1 MPSLFKEIFQ
11 QVFRRFVKD
20 RGRFPTPAE
29 RDVLQDIAQKEARK
43 QAENIDPV
51 FKGVDKMDPDKPF
64 RGFKPKVVPK
74 EGELS
79 VTIEGKTQSMSPE
92 GIVNFLMRRGKAKDT
107 NIGKAPKT
115 KPKDIDQE
123 IRDLVKADEAAM
135 ERAEDFKSFSNRIKS
150 MSLEQRAAERAKDL
164 GISLEDALTI
174 ERMKKQNKEAAA
186 RLRKKKQDREDFSIG
201 GGVMKIIKALAEK
214 SPLQRY
220 KDYLASVKRRAQTE
234 PEKLAPELG
243 AVAGGGILV
252 NRQMKR
258 ILEEMKEQDKEI
270 NLENFK
276 QELENDPF
284 YQERPELKDKV
295 LEKYVETM
303 FGEEKA
309 NGGRIGFS
317 GGGAGLPA
325 ATGGQS
331 VFIGPTLPEEEDEE
345 EIVVQDPGQAEEIPM
360 PMFGNFETNDPKEAA
375 KRILM
380 EYSQRFGAGQQSA
393 PLPGGINLLTGMGA
407 GRTMDIGLGMQKGN
421 FSGGIGSLGG
431 NVSAGIN
438 YTRSFEEGGPV
449 DPDRRTFVK
458 ILGGLASIPILGKF
472 VAPLKQAA
480 PVVAETAKEV
490 PAYFFKLVDKIRRLG
505 DDAPGLTS
513 IERESGKRYKNYEMV
528 EDQTTGDII
537 IKKQKQGS
545 TMVGDDMVEGT
556 MSEEVLA
563 YRTPKNT
570 PEGRLS
576 ADYEEI
582 TVKPDFEGK
591 MRDVEDGLDSIN
603 EILEEVGETQ
613 LKKAGGGLAYMLGE

>member
-29 RDVLQDIAQKEARK
+29 RDTLQDIAQKEARK
-43 QAENIDPV
+43 QMENIDPV

-92 GIVNFLMRRGKAKDT
+92 GIMDLLMGKGKAKVET
-107 NIGKAPKT
+107 
-115 KPKDIDQE
+115 
-123 IRDLVKADEAAM
+123 EAEMLA
-135 ERAEDFKSFSNRIKS
+135 
-150 MSLEQRAAERAKDL
+150 
-164 GISLEDALTI
+164 
-174 ERMKKQNKEAAA
+174 RMRKQNKESVERLKKKKEKDLAERLKDFDGDPDAMAMGGRAGYSSGGLLKLLKMLQGKVGKKNITTADKMDRPESAKLRDEFKAFNKRNRKLTEDELDELYEEFGESVPYPMETVADRDKFLKLVKDEEAAA
-186 RLRKKKQDREDFSIG
+186 FRDYKLGKLDPPEDFS
-201 GGVMKIIKALAEK
+201 E
-214 SPLQRY
+214 
-220 KDYLASVKRRAQTE
+220 
-234 PEKLAPELG
+234 
-243 AVAGGGILV
+243 
-252 NRQMKR
+252 
-258 ILEEMKEQDKEI
+258 
-270 NLENFK
+270 
-276 QELENDPF
+276 
-284 YQERPELKDKV
+284 
-295 LEKYVETM
+295 
-303 FGEEKA
+303 
-309 NGGRIGFS
+309 GGRIGFS

-325 ATGGQS
+325 ATGGQT
-331 VFIGPTLPEEEDEE
+331 VFIGPTLAEEEEDEE

-375 KRILM
+375 KRIAM
-380 EYSQRFGAGQQSA
+380 EYSERFGARQQSA
-393 PLPGGINLLTGMGA
+393 PLPGGINLLFGMGA
-407 GRTMDIGLGMQKGN
+407 NRPMDIGLGMQKGN
-421 FSGGIGSLGG
+421 FSGGIGSLDG

-438 YTRSFEEGGPV
+438 YTRYFEEGGPV

-472 VAPLKQAA
+472 VTPLKQVA

-570 PEGRLS
+570 PEGRLP

-591 MRDVEDGLDSIN
+591 MRDVEDGLDSMS
-603 EILEEVGETQ
+603 EILEEVGEAQ

>member
-11 QVFRRFVKD
+11 LTFRRFVKD

-29 RDVLQDIAQKEARK
+29 RDALQDIAQKEAKK
-43 QAENIDPV
+43 QMEMIDPV
-51 FKGVDKMDPDKPF
+51 FKGTPKMDPDRPF
-64 RGFKPKVVPK
+64 MGFKPKVVPK

-79 VTIEGKTQSMSPE
+79 VTIEGKTKSMSPE
-92 GIVNFLMRRGKAKDT
+92 GIMDFLMGRGKAKDT

-123 IRDLVKADEAAM
+123 IRDLVKADEAAR

-164 GISLEDALTI
+164 GISVEDALTI

-201 GGVMKIIKALAEK
+201 GGVMRLIKALGEK

-220 KDYLASVKRRAQTE
+220 KDYLGSVKKRAQE
-234 PEKLAPELG
+234 GDMKSLAPEM
-243 AVAGGGILV
+243 AAITSGGVLV
-252 NRQMKR
+252 NRMLQR
-258 ILEEMKEQDKEI
+258 TLSDMKETDKEI

-317 GGGAGLPA
+317 GGGGAGLPA
-325 ATGGQS
+325 ATGGGD
-331 VFIGPTLPEEEDEE
+331 VFIGPTLPEEEEEVIIPQPEEEDEE
-345 EIVVQDPGQAEEIPM
+345 QTDPLAYMLNTGLQPIFPM
-360 PMFGNFETNDPKEAA
+360 PQMQRVPTEGGVGELREFLGSRGARELGVGYNFPTK
-375 KRILM
+375 
-380 EYSQRFGAGQQSA
+380 G
-393 PLPGGINLLTGMGA
+393 GGIL
-407 GRTMDIGLGMQKGN
+407 GLGVAP
-421 FSGGIGSLGG
+421 SG
-431 NVSAGIN
+431 NVGA
-438 YTRSFEEGGPV
+438 TFLQRFEEGGPV

-505 DDAPGLTS
+505 KDAPGLTS

-545 TMVGDDMVEGT
+545 TMVGDDIVEGT
-556 MSEEVLA
+556 MSEEVIA

-570 PEGRLS
+570 PEGRLP

-582 TVKPDFEGK
+582 TVRPDAEGK
-591 MRDVEDGLDSIN
+591 MKDIEDGLDSMN
-603 EILEEVGETQ
+603 EILEEVGEAQ

>member
-11 QVFRRFVKD
+11 LTFRRFVKD

-29 RDVLQDIAQKEARK
+29 RDALQDIAQKEAKK
-43 QAENIDPV
+43 QMEMIDPV
-51 FKGVDKMDPDKPF
+51 FKGTPKMDPDRPF
-64 RGFKPKVVPK
+64 MGFKPKVVPK
-74 EGELS
+74 DRPEPFNKLIDPKSDTGIKLGKVREGLKKRE
-79 VTIEGKTQSMSPE
+79 TE
-92 GIVNFLMRRGKAKDT
+92 A
-107 NIGKAPKT
+107 
-115 KPKDIDQE
+115 E
-123 IRDLVKADEAAM
+123 ILA
-135 ERAEDFKSFSNRIKS
+135 
-150 MSLEQRAAERAKDL
+150 
-164 GISLEDALTI
+164 
-174 ERMKKQNKEAAA
+174 RMKKQNKESVE
-186 RLRKKKQDREDFSIG
+186 RLRKKKEKDREDFSIG
-201 GGVMKIIKALAEK
+201 GGVMRLIKALGEK

-220 KDYLASVKRRAQTE
+220 KDYLGSVKKRAQE
-234 PEKLAPELG
+234 GDMKSLAPEM
-243 AVAGGGILV
+243 AAITSGGVLV
-252 NRQMKR
+252 NRMLQR
-258 ILEEMKEQDKEI
+258 TLSDMKETDKEI

-317 GGGAGLPA
+317 GGGGAGLPA
-325 ATGGQS
+325 ATGGGD
-331 VFIGPTLPEEEDEE
+331 VFIGPTLPEEEEVIIPQPEEDDEE
-345 EIVVQDPGQAEEIPM
+345 QTDPLAYMLNTGLQPIFPM
-360 PMFGNFETNDPKEAA
+360 PQFNVPTGGGVGELREFLGSRGARELGVGYNFPTK
-375 KRILM
+375 
-380 EYSQRFGAGQQSA
+380 G
-393 PLPGGINLLTGMGA
+393 GGIL
-407 GRTMDIGLGMQKGN
+407 GLGVAP
-421 FSGGIGSLGG
+421 SG
-431 NVSAGIN
+431 NVGA
-438 YTRSFEEGGPV
+438 TFLQRFEEGGPV

-472 VAPLKQAA
+472 VTPLKQAA

-505 DDAPGLTS
+505 DDAPGLTE
-513 IERESGKRYKNYEMV
+513 IERTTGKRYKNYEMV
-528 EDQTTGDII
+528 EDQTTGDIV

-570 PEGRLS
+570 PEGRVP

-582 TVKPDFEGK
+582 TVRPDAEGK
-591 MRDVEDGLDSIN
+591 MKDIEDGLDSMS
-603 EILEEVGETQ
+603 EILEEVGEAQ

>member
-11 QVFRRFVKD
+11 LAFRRFVKD

-29 RDVLQDIAQKEARK
+29 RDALQDVALKESRK
-43 QAENIDPV
+43 QMENIDPV
-51 FKGVDKMDPDKPF
+51 FKGVDKMDPEKPF

-74 EGELS
+74 DRPEPFNKLIDPKSDTGIKLGKVREGLKKRE
-79 VTIEGKTQSMSPE
+79 T
-92 GIVNFLMRRGKAKDT
+92 
-107 NIGKAPKT
+107 
-115 KPKDIDQE
+115 
-123 IRDLVKADEAAM
+123 EAEMLA
-135 ERAEDFKSFSNRIKS
+135 
-150 MSLEQRAAERAKDL
+150 
-164 GISLEDALTI
+164 
-174 ERMKKQNKEAAA
+174 RMKRQNKESVE
-186 RLRKKKQDREDFSIG
+186 RLKKKKEKDREDFSG
-201 GGVMKIIKALAEK
+201 
-214 SPLQRY
+214 
-220 KDYLASVKRRAQTE
+220 
-234 PEKLAPELG
+234 
-243 AVAGGGILV
+243 
-252 NRQMKR
+252 
-258 ILEEMKEQDKEI
+258 
-270 NLENFK
+270 
-276 QELENDPF
+276 
-284 YQERPELKDKV
+284 
-295 LEKYVETM
+295 
-303 FGEEKA
+303 
-309 NGGRIGFS
+309 

-325 ATGGQS
+325 ATGGDMVYS
-331 VFIGPTLPEEEDEE
+331 SGARIPGAPNIPMGEFETGIGPILLG
-345 EIVVQDPGQAEEIPM
+345 IYGQGGFSDNPVAPDIPVDVATTEQQYGIATQI
-360 PMFGNFETNDPKEAA
+360 PIGDTGFTIGANYDKSRVN
-375 KRILM
+375 
-380 EYSQRFGAGQQSA
+380 QRFTGDLIPNQVFKSV
-393 PLPGGINLLTGMGA
+393 PVDEDRFNVGINFT
-407 GRTMDIGLGMQKGN
+407 K
-421 FSGGIGSLGG
+421 
-431 NVSAGIN
+431 
-438 YTRSFEEGGPV
+438 SFQEGGPV

-582 TVKPDFEGK
+582 TVRPDFEGK
-591 MRDVEDGLDSIN
+591 MRDVEDGLDSMS
-603 EILEEVGETQ
+603 EILEEVGEAQ

>member
-29 RDVLQDIAQKEARK
+29 RDALQDIAQKEARK
-43 QAENIDPV
+43 QMENIDPV
-51 FKGVDKMDPDKPF
+51 FKGTPKMDPDRPF
-64 RGFKPKVVPK
+64 MGFKPKIVPK
-74 EGELS
+74 ETE
-79 VTIEGKTQSMSPE
+79 
-92 GIVNFLMRRGKAKDT
+92 A
-107 NIGKAPKT
+107 
-115 KPKDIDQE
+115 E
-123 IRDLVKADEAAM
+123 ILA
-135 ERAEDFKSFSNRIKS
+135 
-150 MSLEQRAAERAKDL
+150 
-164 GISLEDALTI
+164 
-174 ERMKKQNKEAAA
+174 RMKKQNKEAVE
-186 RLRKKKQDREDFSIG
+186 RLKKKKEESREDFSIG
-201 GGVMKIIKALAEK
+201 GGVMKIIKALSEK

-220 KDYLASVKRRAQTE
+220 KDYLASVKKRSIE
-234 PEKLAPELG
+234 GDMKSLAPEM
-243 AVAGGGILV
+243 AAITSGGVLV
-252 NRQMKR
+252 NRMLQR
-258 ILEEMKEQDKEI
+258 TLSDMKETDKEI

-325 ATGGQS
+325 ATGGQT

-345 EIVVQDPGQAEEIPM
+345 EVTTPEEELEIGGRDPMEYMLNTGFQPIFPM
-360 PMFGNFETNDPKEAA
+360 PQM
-375 KRILM
+375 
-380 EYSQRFGAGQQSA
+380 QRVPTEGGVGELREFLKSRGAQE
-393 PLPGGINLLTGMGA
+393 LGMGYNFPV
-407 GRTMDIGLGMQKGN
+407 GQSGILGVGVAP
-421 FSGGIGSLGG
+421 SG
-431 NVSAGIN
+431 NVGA
-438 YTRSFEEGGPV
+438 TFLKRFQEGGPV
-449 DPDRRTFVK
+449 DPDRRTFIK
-458 ILGGLASIPILGKF
+458 ILGGLASIPILSKF
-472 VAPLKQAA
+472 VTPFKQAA

-505 DDAPGLTS
+505 DDAPGLTTV
-513 IERESGKRYKNYEMV
+513 ERESGKKYKNYEMV
-528 EDQTTGDII
+528 EDQTTGDIV

-570 PEGRLS
+570 PEGRLP

-582 TVKPDFEGK
+582 TVRPDFEGK
-591 MRDVEDGLDSIN
+591 MRDVEDGLDSMN
-603 EILEEVGETQ
+603 EILEEVGEAQ

>member
-1 MPSLFKEIFQ
+1 MEENKKA
-11 QVFRRFVKD
+11 VKRFEEK
-20 RGRFPTPAE
+20 F
-29 RDVLQDIAQKEARK
+29 
-43 QAENIDPV
+43 
-51 FKGVDKMDPDKPF
+51 
-64 RGFKPKVVPK
+64 
-74 EGELS
+74 
-79 VTIEGKTQSMSPE
+79 GK
-92 GIVNFLMRRGKAKDT
+92 K
-107 NIGKAPKT
+107 
-115 KPKDIDQE
+115 
-123 IRDLVKADEAAM
+123 
-135 ERAEDFKSFSNRIKS
+135 
-150 MSLEQRAAERAKDL
+150 
-164 GISLEDALTI
+164 
-174 ERMKKQNKEAAA
+174 
-186 RLRKKKQDREDFSIG
+186 DREDFSIG
-201 GGVMKIIKALAEK
+201 GGVMKLIKALGEK

-220 KDYLASVKRRAQTE
+220 KDYLASVKKRAQE
-234 PEKLAPELG
+234 GDMKSLAPEM
-243 AVAGGGILV
+243 AAITSGGVLV
-252 NRQMKR
+252 NRMLQR
-258 ILEEMKEQDKEI
+258 TLSDMKEADKEV

-276 QELENDPF
+276 QGLENDPF

-345 EIVVQDPGQAEEIPM
+345 EVTTPEQEPEMGGRDPMDYMLNTGFQPIFPM
-360 PMFGNFETNDPKEAA
+360 PQMQKVPTEGGVEELREFLKSRGAQELGVGYNFPTK
-375 KRILM
+375 
-380 EYSQRFGAGQQSA
+380 G
-393 PLPGGINLLTGMGA
+393 GGIL
-407 GRTMDIGLGMQKGN
+407 GLGMAP
-421 FSGGIGSLGG
+421 SG
-431 NVSAGIN
+431 NVGA
-438 YTRSFEEGGPV
+438 TFLQRFEEGGPV

-472 VAPLKQAA
+472 VTPLKQAA

-528 EDQTTGDII
+528 EDQTTGDIV

-570 PEGRLS
+570 PEGRLP

-582 TVKPDFEGK
+582 TVRPDFEGK
-591 MRDVEDGLDSIN
+591 MRDVEDGLDSMS
-603 EILEEVGETQ
+603 EILEEVGEAQ

>member
-11 QVFRRFVKD
+11 LAFRRFVKD

-29 RDVLQDIAQKEARK
+29 RDMLQDMAQKEARK
-43 QAENIDPV
+43 QAEMIDPV
-51 FKGVDKMDPDKPF
+51 FKGTPKMDPDRPF
-64 RGFKPKVVPK
+64 MGFKPKVVPK
-74 EGELS
+74 KSVQELMDEG
-79 VTIEGKTQSMSPE
+79 VITKGT
-92 GIVNFLMRRGKAKDT
+92 
-107 NIGKAPKT
+107 APKT
-115 KPKDIDQE
+115 T
-123 IRDLVKADEAAM
+123 
-135 ERAEDFKSFSNRIKS
+135 AETKKKKS
-150 MSLEQRAAERAKDL
+150 MIDPK
-164 GISLEDALTI
+164 LTEEENI
-174 ERMKKQNKEAAA
+174 KRMMEENKKAIKRFEEKFG
-186 RLRKKKQDREDFSIG
+186 KKKDREDFSIG
-201 GGVMKIIKALAEK
+201 GGVMRLIKALGEK

-220 KDYLASVKRRAQTE
+220 KDYLASVKKRSQE
-234 PEKLAPELG
+234 GDMKSLAPEM
-243 AVAGGGILV
+243 AAITSGGVLV
-252 NRQMKR
+252 NRMLQR
-258 ILEEMKEQDKEI
+258 TLSDMKETDKEI

-325 ATGGQS
+325 ATGGQT

-345 EIVVQDPGQAEEIPM
+345 EVTTPEEELEIGGRDPMEYMLNTGFQPIFPM
-360 PMFGNFETNDPKEAA
+360 PQMQRVPTEGGVGELREFLKSRGAQELGVGYNFPTK
-375 KRILM
+375 
-380 EYSQRFGAGQQSA
+380 G
-393 PLPGGINLLTGMGA
+393 GGILGVGMA
-407 GRTMDIGLGMQKGN
+407 P
-421 FSGGIGSLGG
+421 SG
-431 NVSAGIN
+431 NVGA
-438 YTRSFEEGGPV
+438 TFLQRFEEGGPV
-449 DPDRRTFVK
+449 DTDRRTFIK
-458 ILGGLASIPILGKF
+458 ILGGLASIPILSKF
-472 VAPLKQAA
+472 VTPFKQAA

-505 DDAPGLTS
+505 DDAPGLTTV
-513 IERESGKRYKNYEMV
+513 ERESGKKYKNYEMV
-528 EDQTTGDII
+528 EDQTTGDIV

-570 PEGRLS
+570 PEGRLP

-582 TVKPDFEGK
+582 TVRPDFEGK
-591 MRDVEDGLDSIN
+591 MRDVEDGLDSMN
-603 EILEEVGETQ
+603 EILEEVGEAQ

>member
-29 RDVLQDIAQKEARK
+29 RDALQDIAQKEARK
-43 QAENIDPV
+43 QAEMIDPV
-51 FKGVDKMDPDKPF
+51 FKGMDKMDPDKPF
-64 RGFKPKVVPK
+64 RGFKPKVV
-74 EGELS
+74 S
-79 VTIEGKTQSMSPE
+79 
-92 GIVNFLMRRGKAKDT
+92 KAET
-107 NIGKAPKT
+107 
-115 KPKDIDQE
+115 
-123 IRDLVKADEAAM
+123 EAEMLA
-135 ERAEDFKSFSNRIKS
+135 
-150 MSLEQRAAERAKDL
+150 
-164 GISLEDALTI
+164 
-174 ERMKKQNKEAAA
+174 RMKKQNKESVE
-186 RLRKKKQDREDFSIG
+186 RLKKKKEQSREDFSIG
-201 GGVMKIIKALAEK
+201 GGVMRIIKALSEK

-220 KDYLASVKRRAQTE
+220 KDYLGSVKKRAQE
-234 PEKLAPELG
+234 GDMKSLAPEM
-243 AVAGGGILV
+243 AAITSGGVLV
-252 NRQMKR
+252 NRMLQR
-258 ILEEMKEQDKEI
+258 TLSDMKEADKEV

-317 GGGAGLPA
+317 GGGGAGLPA

-345 EIVVQDPGQAEEIPM
+345 EVTTPEQEPEMGGRDPMEYMLNTGFQPIFPM
-360 PMFGNFETNDPKEAA
+360 PQMQKVPTAGGVGELREFLKSRGAQELGVGYNFPTK
-375 KRILM
+375 
-380 EYSQRFGAGQQSA
+380 G
-393 PLPGGINLLTGMGA
+393 GGILGVGMA
-407 GRTMDIGLGMQKGN
+407 P
-421 FSGGIGSLGG
+421 SG
-431 NVSAGIN
+431 NVGA
-438 YTRSFEEGGPV
+438 TFLQRFEEGGPV
-449 DPDRRTFVK
+449 DPDRRTFIK
-458 ILGGLASIPILGKF
+458 ILGGLASIPILSKF
-472 VAPLKQAA
+472 VTTFKQAA

-505 DDAPGLTS
+505 DDAPGLTTV
-513 IERESGKRYKNYEMV
+513 ERESGKKYKNYEMV

-570 PEGRLS
+570 PEGRLP
-576 ADYEEI
+576 ADYEEV
-582 TVKPDFEGK
+582 TVRPDFEGK
-591 MRDVEDGLDSIN
+591 MRDVEDGLDSMN
-603 EILEEVGETQ
+603 EILEEVGEAQ

>member
-29 RDVLQDIAQKEARK
+29 RDALQDIAQKEARK
-43 QAENIDPV
+43 QMENIDPV

-79 VTIEGKTQSMSPE
+79 VTIEGQTKNMTPE
-92 GIVNFLMRRGKAKDT
+92 GIMDFLMGKGKAKDT

-115 KPKDIDQE
+115 T
-123 IRDLVKADEAAM
+123 
-135 ERAEDFKSFSNRIKS
+135 AETKKKKS
-150 MSLEQRAAERAKDL
+150 MIDPK
-164 GISLEDALTI
+164 LTEEENI
-174 ERMKKQNKEAAA
+174 KRMMEENKKAVKRFEEKFG
-186 RLRKKKQDREDFSIG
+186 KKDREDFSIG
-201 GGVMKIIKALAEK
+201 GGVMRLIKALGEK

-220 KDYLASVKRRAQTE
+220 KDYLASVKKRAQE
-234 PEKLAPELG
+234 GDMKSLAPEM
-243 AVAGGGILV
+243 AAITSGGVLV
-252 NRQMKR
+252 NRMLQR
-258 ILEEMKEQDKEI
+258 TLSDMKEADKEV

-317 GGGAGLPA
+317 GGGGAGLPA
-325 ATGGQS
+325 ATGGQT

-345 EIVVQDPGQAEEIPM
+345 EVTTPEQEPEMGGRDPMEYMLNTGFQPIFPM
-360 PMFGNFETNDPKEAA
+360 PQMQRVPTEGGVGELREFLKSRGAQELGVGYNFPTK
-375 KRILM
+375 
-380 EYSQRFGAGQQSA
+380 G
-393 PLPGGINLLTGMGA
+393 GGILGV
-407 GRTMDIGLGMQKGN
+407 GLAPA
-421 FSGGIGSLGG
+421 G
-431 NVSAGIN
+431 NVGA
-438 YTRSFEEGGPV
+438 TFLQRFEEGGPV

-472 VAPLKQAA
+472 VTPLKQAA

-505 DDAPGLTS
+505 DDAPGLTTV
-513 IERESGKRYKNYEMV
+513 ERESGKKYKNYEMV

-570 PEGRLS
+570 PEGRLP

-582 TVKPDFEGK
+582 TVRPDFEGK
-591 MRDVEDGLDSIN
+591 MRDVEDGLDSMN
-603 EILEEVGETQ
+603 EILEEVGEAQ